1 MIQFPT
7 YQSLSPSYLNQDTNQ
22 DLTPLAAEPDL
33 DELDQESATA
43 IVTDAK
49 GVIPWFRLREH
60 VNPLSQRFQAVTP
73 APNWSEVYA
82 DWSQPL
88 SLDIGCAR
96 GRYILQMA
104 QMNPQWNFLGLEI
117 RESLVAQALV
127 GKQNLNLTNLHYIFC
142 NANTSLAT
150 LLPNNSVQ
158 EVTIQFPDPW
168 FKQRHRKRRTVN
180 QELVNTLAQLMVSG
194 GRVLLQTD
202 IQPLMQDMLKH
213 FGACDA
219 FENLAGAGMLASD
232 DLYPVHLATE
242 RESWVLHQGLPV
254 YRAYLVRR

>member
-7 YQSLSPSYLNQDTNQ
+7 CQSFIAPLSEYEF
-22 DLTPLAAEPDL
+22 TP
-33 DELDQESATA
+33 DQELMEQPEAADFDAASSA

-73 APNWSEVYA
+73 APNWSEVYG

-104 QMNPQWNFLGLEI
+104 QINPQWNFLGLEI

-127 GKQNLNLTNLHYIFC
+127 GKQNLNLTNLHYLFC

-150 LLPNNSVQ
+150 LLPANSVQ

-180 QELVNTLAQLMVSG
+180 RELVTTLAELVASG

-202 IQPLMQDMLKH
+202 IYPLMQDMLRH
-213 FGACDA
+213 FGTCDA
-219 FENLAGAGMLASD
+219 FENLAGAGMLAD
-232 DLYPVHLATE
+232 ANLYPLHLATE
-242 RESWVLHQGLPV
+242 RESWVLQQGLPV